1 MSKPWLW
8 TMLLLGVAAALVFIE
23 RSIFGWILAVFVLAL
38 LLVLWLVP
46 RRASIRSAHDPDSVM
61 VQMSQGLLGLGLGIV
76 AALLAALL
84 VPPQYFSW
92 LLILVGVG
100 ITVWFFWSRR

>member
-8 TMLLLGVAAALVFIE
+8 TILLLGVAAAIVFIE
-23 RSIFGWILAVFVLAL
+23 RSMFGWILAVFVLAL
-38 LLVLWLVP
+38 ILILWLVP
-46 RRASIRSAHDPDSVM
+46 RRAAIRAGHDPNSVM
-61 VQMSQGLLGLGLGIV
+61 VQMSQGLLGLTLGII
-76 AALLAALL
+76 AALLAALF

-100 ITVWFFWSRR
+100 IGGWFFWSRR